1 MSKLLLIRAVGRKM
15 LEKKIFRNIVGTIGQ
30 LKVTVRMLWGKGKLS
45 QCVKYFYFEFRDT
58 EI

>member
-30 LKVTVRMLWGKGKLS
+30 LKVTVRMLWGKDKLS